1 LRLISHR
8 ASGIVRCL
16 IIRPAIPSER
26 RTLEALQWRAS
37 LGNEGDRDA
46 LLRHPDA
53 IDLPLEQIAAGG
65 VFVLEQDGVIA
76 GFAAILPRDDGDT
89 ELDALFVEPSIQR
102 RGVGRKLIDHC
113 AERARS
119 KGSSALHVVGNIHAK
134 PFYLSCGFTI
144 VGTFDTRFGP
154 GLLMRKAL

>member
-1 LRLISHR
+1 M
-8 ASGIVRCL
+8 V
-16 IIRPAIPSER
+16 IRPATPAER
-26 RTLEALQWRAS
+26 RSLEALQWRAS

-53 IDLPLEQIAAGG
+53 IDLPLEQITAGG
-65 VFVLEQDGVIA
+65 VFVLELDGAIA

-89 ELDALFVEPSIQR
+89 ELDALFVEPSSQR

-113 AERARS
+113 ADTARS
-119 KGSSALHVVGNIHAK
+119 KGSSALHVVGNVHAR
-134 PFYLSCGFTI
+134 PFYLSCGFTV
-144 VGTFDTRFGP
+144 VGAFETRFGP

>member
-1 LRLISHR
+1 M
-8 ASGIVRCL
+8 

-65 VFVLEQDGVIA
+65 VSVLEQDGAIA

-89 ELDALFVEPSIQR
+89 DLDALFVEPSIQR

-113 AERARS
+113 AEKARS
-119 KGSSALHVVGNIHAK
+119 KGSRALHVVGNIHAK

-144 VGTFDTRFGP
+144 VGTFDTRFGL

>member
-1 LRLISHR
+1 M
-8 ASGIVRCL
+8 
-16 IIRPAIPSER
+16 IIRPAIPAER

-53 IDLPLEQIAAGG
+53 IDLPLEQIAAGD
-65 VFVLEQDGVIA
+65 VLVLEQDGAIA

-102 RGVGRKLIDHC
+102 RGIGRKLIDHC
-113 AERARS
+113 ADTARS
-119 KGSSALHVVGNIHAK
+119 RGSSALHVVGNIHAK